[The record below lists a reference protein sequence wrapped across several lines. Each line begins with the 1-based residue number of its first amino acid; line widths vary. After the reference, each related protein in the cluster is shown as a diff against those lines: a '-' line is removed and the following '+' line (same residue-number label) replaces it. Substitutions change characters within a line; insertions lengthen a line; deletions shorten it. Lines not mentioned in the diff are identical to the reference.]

1 MARTSPGRF
10 VIIEVDTRSP
20 TPPYEQIRLAI
31 RRLVATG
38 ELGLGTR
45 LPTVRQLASDLGIAP
60 GTVARAFREL
70 ESEGIIETRG
80 RHGTR
85 VKSTPPVPR
94 RAEGDRLIRD
104 AAAAYAAVAAEL
116 AIDPKTA
123 VEHVRSALNFSV

>member
-1 MARTSPGRF
+1 
-10 VIIEVDTRSP
+10 VIISVDPRSP
-20 TPPYEQIRLAI
+20 TPPYEQIRLSI
-31 RRLVATG
+31 RRLVATS

-45 LPTVRQLASDLGIAP
+45 LPTVRQLASDLGLAP

-85 VKSTPPVPR
+85 VKCTPPIPR
-94 RAEGDRLIRD
+94 RAEGDRRIRD

-116 AIDPKTA
+116 AIDSETA
-123 VEHVRSALNFSV
+123 VEHVRRALNFSI

>member
-1 MARTSPGRF
+1 